1 MDNNLLQ
8 LQGFREMAEKLRQ
21 MGPKLA
27 RKHLRRGPAAAAAMI
42 RDVARM
48 LAPHDTGEMKKD
60 ILVKRAKNRRNEMSA
75 TYELFVRSGK
85 KSRASGRSRNVDKDS
100 FYWRFQEFGT
110 SRMAAQPFI
119 RPAFEAEKEEAV
131 KIIGEVLEAGIA
143 EVARERERG
152 QP

>member
-1 MDNNLLQ
+1 MDDEILR
-8 LQGFREMAEKLRQ
+8 LQGFREMAEKMRQ

-60 ILVKRAKNRRNEMSA
+60 ILVKRARDRRGEMSA

-85 KSRASGRSRNVDKDS
+85 KSRMSGRSRNVDKDS

-110 SRMAAQPFI
+110 SKQAAQPFM
-119 RPAFEAEKEEAV
+119 RPAFDAEKEEAV
-131 KIIGEVLEAGIA
+131 RIIGEVLENGIQ
-143 EVARERERG
+143 EVARERG
-152 QP
+152 LP